1 MTTFDEYDKQSEGTD
16 ISPKT
21 IEYYMLGL
29 TGEAGEA
36 ANELKKVLRDKG
48 GNMDVDSREKILSE
62 LGDCMWYIS
71 RLGTLLG
78 TPLEAIALMNLMK
91 LKKRHKDLGEYND
104 I

>member
-36 ANELKKVLRDKG
+36 ANVLKKVLRDNEG
-48 GNMDVDSREKILSE
+48 VMDMESRDKILHE

-91 LKKRHKDLGEYND
+91 LKKRHKDIGTYDD